1 MQSPGVGKGRAWR
14 LCCAPQME
22 VQMLPRACVEGA
34 QLGEGTPAP
43 TPASDQAPV
52 SVCCI
57 RSSALAAVGKAFGCF
72 VLCVRGTIQQV
83 PVRGLD

>member
-1 MQSPGVGKGRAWR
+1 M
-14 LCCAPQME
+14 M
-22 VQMLPRACVEGA
+22 
-34 QLGEGTPAP
+34 GTPAP

>member
-1 MQSPGVGKGRAWR
+1 MLLKWR
-14 LCCAPQME
+14 CRCCPEPVWRGHSWVM
-22 VQMLPRACVEGA
+22 
-34 QLGEGTPAP
+34 GTPAP

-57 RSSALAAVGKAFGCF
+57 KSSALAAVGKAFGCF